1 MYSECREV
9 KYLILWPYLFCAF
22 LILNFIF
29 FSLCSAVCPGTDNK
43 LSTLSDLDQQYHT
56 LRKFYENCEVVMG
69 NLEITSIER
78 NRNLNFLKS
87 IREVTGYVLV
97 ALNQFD
103 YLPLENLRIIR
114 GTKLYEGRYALA
126 IFLNYRR
133 DGYFGLRQLGLK
145 NLTEILNGGVY
156 VDQNKF
162 LCHADT
168 IHWQDILKN
177 PRAELLVVPSNNSG
191 STCRR
196 CHRSCNGRCWGH
208 QEDQCQTLTKMVC
221 AEQCD
226 GRCFGPYVSDCC
238 HRECAGGCSG
248 PKDTDCFAC
257 TNFNDSGACVTQC
270 PQPFVYNPTTFQ
282 LEHNPKAKYTYG
294 AFCVKKCPHNF
305 VVDHSSCVRAC
316 PSNKMEVEEN
326 RIKMCIPC
334 TDICPKVCDGIGTGS
349 LQMAQT
355 VDSSNIH
362 KFVNCTKIN
371 GNLIFLI
378 TGIKGDMYHGIGALD
393 PERLNVFRTV
403 KEITGFLNIQS
414 WPENMT
420 DLGVF
425 SNLATIGGRSLYS
438 GISLLILKQ
447 RWITA
452 LQFQSLQEISAGNV
466 YITNNSQLCY
476 YNTVNWTGL
485 FRTGGQR
492 ALIKSNKDP
501 RECTQERMVCDKL
514 CSEDGCWG
522 PGPDQCLSCRFYSRG
537 RTCVRSC
544 NLYRGDIRE
553 FANGSVCMECDSQ
566 CEKAG
571 DKTMTCHGPGPDQCT
586 KCLHLKDGPNCVE
599 KCPDGL
605 QGATSFIFKYAESN
619 NECHPC
625 HPNCTQGC
633 TGPRIQ
639 DCIGMLDRTPLIAAG
654 VIGGMFVAVIV
665 ALGFAIYVRRK
676 SIKKKRALRR
686 FLETELVEPL
696 TPSGT
701 APNQAQLRILKE
713 TEQYKPKIFHV
724 LSAQLHFIQF
734 INILYIHS
742 CISDLHKIP
751 RKLYC
756 CLFTF
761 IPSHFSGVTIWE
773 LMTFGGKPYD
783 GIPTREIPDILEK
796 GERLPQPPICTIDV
810 YMVMVKCW
818 MIDADS
824 RPRFKE
830 LAAEFCR
837 MARDPQRY
845 LVIQGDDCM
854 KLPSPNHSKFFQSL
868 LEEDDLG
875 DLMDADEYLVPQ
887 SFNASAT
894 SYPFR
899 PHLVSN
905 RCGYRD
911 GGIPAEEIAGAAAS
925 TGGPPVPA
933 GTQRLP
939 LDSQEEKHCNGSLK
953 KQPNFGL
960 AEDSSGQRYSA
971 DPTVFLAQITQKTG
985 TDEDGYVAPQKDKS
999 SSEHL
1004 NPIEENPFVTRRK
1017 NREIHALDNPGYHST
1032 PDGQPRA
1039 EDEYINEPLY
1049 HNTGEMSQET
1059 LKKNGIPLPLLSLSA
1074 TNPTN
1079 SHVVPITTQT
1089 GRSHHH
1095 SQGAHVHFAIP
1106 PVQPPQSGP
1115 MSQNGA
1121 HAHLLKGTSN
1131 DHPSK
1136 SGHPS
1141 STGQI
1146 CHVSHQVQPGYPGPG
1161 SLSDQQVSQKP
1172 NSVAT
1177 IGKSSITG
1185 LPGHVIHQSLMP
1197 QLSHTGTIMVDK
1209 TYKNTFD
1216 NPEYWHHSLPSKVV
1230 QHPQDPSLIC
1240 SNNFLYKQNSRGRT
1254 GGTETPEYLPETG
1267 MKPGTVLP
1275 PPPYRQRN
1283 TVV

>member
-1 MYSECREV
+1 M
-9 KYLILWPYLFCAF
+9 
-22 LILNFIF
+22 
-29 FSLCSAVCPGTDNK
+29 
-43 LSTLSDLDQQYHT
+43 
-56 LRKFYENCEVVMG
+56 
-69 NLEITSIER
+69 TSI
-78 NRNLNFLKS
+78 NQA
-87 IREVTGYVLV
+87 TGT
-97 ALNQFD
+97 A
-103 YLPLENLRIIR
+103 
-114 GTKLYEGRYALA
+114 
-126 IFLNYRR
+126 YRR
-133 DGYFGLRQLGLK
+133 
-145 NLTEILNGGVY
+145 
-156 VDQNKF
+156 
-162 LCHADT
+162 
-168 IHWQDILKN
+168 
-177 PRAELLVVPSNNSG
+177 S
-191 STCRR
+191 
-196 CHRSCNGRCWGH
+196 
-208 QEDQCQTLTKMVC
+208 
-221 AEQCD
+221 
-226 GRCFGPYVSDCC
+226 
-238 HRECAGGCSG
+238 
-248 PKDTDCFAC
+248 
-257 TNFNDSGACVTQC
+257 FNDDLGRFLPAAIPPPPPRRRHLRVTYTCCWRLYWSQWQAPQWQPPQWQPDRISGACL
-270 PQPFVYNPTTFQ
+270 YHNITTDRS
-282 LEHNPKAKYTYG
+282 P
-294 AFCVKKCPHNF
+294 
-305 VVDHSSCVRAC
+305 
-316 PSNKMEVEEN
+316 
-326 RIKMCIPC
+326 
-334 TDICPKVCDGIGTGS
+334 IG
-349 LQMAQT
+349 Q
-355 VDSSNIH
+355 
-362 KFVNCTKIN
+362 K
-371 GNLIFLI
+371 
-378 TGIKGDMYHGIGALD
+378 
-393 PERLNVFRTV
+393 
-403 KEITGFLNIQS
+403 
-414 WPENMT
+414 
-420 DLGVF
+420 
-425 SNLATIGGRSLYS
+425 
-438 GISLLILKQ
+438 
-447 RWITA
+447 
-452 LQFQSLQEISAGNV
+452 
-466 YITNNSQLCY
+466 
-476 YNTVNWTGL
+476 
-485 FRTGGQR
+485 
-492 ALIKSNKDP
+492 
-501 RECTQERMVCDKL
+501 
-514 CSEDGCWG
+514 
-522 PGPDQCLSCRFYSRG
+522 
-537 RTCVRSC
+537 
-544 NLYRGDIRE
+544 
-553 FANGSVCMECDSQ
+553 
-566 CEKAG
+566 
-571 DKTMTCHGPGPDQCT
+571 
-586 KCLHLKDGPNCVE
+586 
-599 KCPDGL
+599 
-605 QGATSFIFKYAESN
+605 
-619 NECHPC
+619 
-625 HPNCTQGC
+625 
-633 TGPRIQ
+633 
-639 DCIGMLDRTPLIAAG
+639 
-654 VIGGMFVAVIV
+654 
-665 ALGFAIYVRRK
+665 
-676 SIKKKRALRR
+676 
-686 FLETELVEPL
+686 
-696 TPSGT
+696 
-701 APNQAQLRILKE
+701 
-713 TEQYKPKIFHV
+713 
-724 LSAQLHFIQF
+724 
-734 INILYIHS
+734 
-742 CISDLHKIP
+742 HKIP

-905 RCGYRD
+905 RNQCGYRD